1 MNDAGTKP
9 QQAAPREHAQAF
21 PQRDTKAAA
30 TTPATS
36 EERLARQDSRGA
48 ADARTA
54 PAAAVTTAPAPQPA
68 APVGERQGSRAG
80 ETLTRAAPAPSSM
93 TPPLASNRS
102 DRIEQAETTSRD
114 AASKA
119 MQPAQLD
126 ASRSLEPLLAS
137 VAADP
142 SRWSWRTG
150 GADVRPLDD
159 SMRRWLADLDAATPS
174 RWQAVSPDTSAL
186 PNAGSASAGAASLVL
201 LFDGKPAA
209 VFRLDAAEAF
219 LDSRLEGPTRASR
232 AALAPA
238 EAARLR
244 ATLPR

>member
-1 MNDAGTKP
+1 V
-9 QQAAPREHAQAF
+9 R
-21 PQRDTKAAA
+21 
-30 TTPATS
+30 
-36 EERLARQDSRGA
+36 
-48 ADARTA
+48 
-54 PAAAVTTAPAPQPA
+54 
-68 APVGERQGSRAG
+68 ERQGSRAG

-126 ASRSLEPLLAS
+126 ASRSLEAAARLRGSRS
-137 VAADP
+137 VALVVAHGRRRRQASGRFDATLAGRP
-142 SRWSWRTG
+142 RRGDAEPLAG
-150 GADVRPLDD
+150 GVARHERP
-159 SMRRWLADLDAATPS
+159 
-174 RWQAVSPDTSAL
+174 